1 MSYHGIIQLIMTNRY
16 KKLEK
21 EYDLKELYLLR
32 KSHFYYFL
40 FGCLS
45 VIIFIP
51 IDILLKLI
59 IKKSND

>member
-1 MSYHGIIQLIMTNRY
+1 MTDRY

-45 VIIFIP
+45 IIIFIP
-51 IDILLKLI
+51 VDILLKFFI
-59 IKKSND
+59 NKNDTLPNKI

>member
-1 MSYHGIIQLIMTNRY
+1 MTNRY

-21 EYDLKELYLLR
+21 DYNLKELYLLR

-51 IDILLKLI
+51 MDILLKFFMNN
-59 IKKSND
+59 KSND

>member
-1 MSYHGIIQLIMTNRY
+1 MTNRY
-16 KKLEK
+16 KKSEK

-32 KSHFYYFL
+32 KSHSYYFL

-51 IDILLKLI
+51 MDILLKFFI
-59 IKKSND
+59 EKRN